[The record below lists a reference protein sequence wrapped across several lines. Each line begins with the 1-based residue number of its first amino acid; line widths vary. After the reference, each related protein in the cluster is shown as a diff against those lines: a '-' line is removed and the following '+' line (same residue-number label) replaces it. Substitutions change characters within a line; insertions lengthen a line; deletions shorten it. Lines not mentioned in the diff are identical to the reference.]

1 MAWFSKLFG
10 GKSAD
15 AGEAAAPD
23 SSEEYKGFRIT
34 AKPIREGGQYRV
46 AARIVKDDRVHELV
60 RADTVSSLD
69 DATAISLGKA
79 RQVIDEQ
86 GEKLFG

>member
-10 GKSAD
+10 GKSAEAEAD
-15 AGEAAAPD
+15 ASAQ
-23 SSEEYKGFRIT
+23 SSEEYKGFRIS
-34 AKPIREGGQYRV
+34 AQPIREGGQYRISAKV
-46 AARIVKDDRVHELV
+46 EKDGQVHQLI
-60 RADTVSSLD
+60 RADTVTSID
-69 DATAISLGKA
+69 DATAISLAKA